1 MQDFAYIVRD
11 SVIPYIS
18 SNAKHVLDHL
28 ASREGENGVAWP
40 SAQTIADCTNISLR
54 GVQRAIRSLL
64 DHRLIVCVSG
74 KLTGKSNRYKV
85 TLPAALIQTYA
96 DNYPQKH
103 IRVKD
108 FATSEVCHA
117 DAPPIRHADTPTVGQ
132 GDARGATGDAAGVR
146 HPDGRSKTLL
156 IENKTTNI
164 QKDVSQSVSL
174 CHPPI
179 VTTHTPPKS
188 GRVCLDN
195 GAVTKSTPPD
205 GCVRRLPSGRFSVDR
220 TYAAKTC
227 WEVGASNEQAY
238 KFWRYNQTRG
248 WPLLA
253 TMELVDVA
261 RRWRDRWQRE
271 HPDAYQHEQDIRR
284 EAKERRER
292 RALEAAYAAQLALDT
307 PTEGGTSR

>member
-18 SNAKHVLDHL
+18 SNDKHVLDHL
-28 ASREGENGVAWP
+28 ASREGENGEAWP

-54 GVQRAIRSLL
+54 GVQRAIKSLL

-74 KLTGKSNRYKV
+74 KLTGRSNRYKV
-85 TLPAALIQTYA
+85 TLPAALIQAYA
-96 DNYPQKH
+96 DEHPKKR
-103 IRVKD
+103 IKVTD

-117 DAPPIRHADTPTVGQ
+117 DAPTVGQ
-132 GDARGATGDAAGVR
+132 GDARGATSAASGVR
-146 HPDGRSKTLL
+146 HPDGRSKTILL
-156 IENKTTNI
+156 ENKTTNT

-179 VTTHTPPKS
+179 VTTHTPPQS

-195 GAVTKSTPPD
+195 GAVTKSTPHA
-205 GCVRRLPSGRFSVDR
+205 CITRLANGRFSVDR

-227 WEVGASNEQAY
+227 WDVGASNEQAY

-253 TMELVDVA
+253 TMQLIDVA

-271 HPDAYQHEQDIRR
+271 HPDEYQHEQDLRQ
-284 EAKERRER
+284 EARERRER
-292 RALEAAYAAQLALDT
+292 ESLAAYAAQLG
-307 PTEGGTSR
+307 EQ